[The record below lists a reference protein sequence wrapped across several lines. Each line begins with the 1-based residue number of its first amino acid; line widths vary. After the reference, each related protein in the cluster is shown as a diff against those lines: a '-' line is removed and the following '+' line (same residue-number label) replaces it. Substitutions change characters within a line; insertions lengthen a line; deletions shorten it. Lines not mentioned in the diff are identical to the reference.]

1 MRKICKKSLIICKFH
16 DYFLILQPMK
26 RVRSKK
32 NLGQHFLID
41 LNNAKAIADTV
52 DACPDCPSWRWK
64 QKWHK
69 SNYHSHQIP
78 KIL

>member
-1 MRKICKKSLIICKFH
+1 
-16 DYFLILQPMK
+16 MK
-26 RVRSKK
+26 RVRPKK
-32 NLGQHFLID
+32 NFGQHFLID
-41 LNNAKAIADTV
+41 LNIAKTIADTV
-52 DACPDCPSWRWK
+52 DASSDSPSWRGK